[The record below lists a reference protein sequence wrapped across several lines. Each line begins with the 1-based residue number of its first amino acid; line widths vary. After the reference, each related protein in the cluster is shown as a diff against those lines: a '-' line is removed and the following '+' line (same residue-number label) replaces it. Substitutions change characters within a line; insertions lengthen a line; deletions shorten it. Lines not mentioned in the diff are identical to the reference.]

1 MSHAL
6 RFTSIATLAA
16 ALASCRAP
24 EPQVLTPQPVPSGF
38 TAPIA
43 TGAPVWPSPGWWTG
57 FGSTELDSLIATA
70 QASNL
75 DIAAAAA
82 RVLQARAQAQISGA
96 ALFPTVSLQGSADRS
111 RSGQGGRSSTA
122 NSFGLSVDA
131 SYQVDLWGGARAGR
145 RAAELS
151 LLSSGYAQQTVALTI
166 TADVATS
173 YLDVLAL
180 RQRLAIGRANVDAA
194 RGILATVEAKV
205 RNGATSRLDLAQQ
218 RTQLATLEATI
229 PGLEEQERE
238 ARYALA
244 ILLGRLPE
252 GFDVQGI
259 TLDAILA
266 PEVALGMPSELLRRR
281 PDIAEA
287 EANLASA
294 HANVDAARAALFPQI
309 SLTGSGGVASTA
321 LSTLF
326 SSASTVWSL
335 GTSLV
340 HTIFDG
346 GSRQGQ
352 LALNRARQQELVSTY
367 QSSVLNAFSDVETAL
382 GQVSS
387 LAEQERR
394 RTVQADAAAEAF
406 RISELQYREGVTD
419 LLNLLTAQQALFS
432 AQDQLV
438 QVKLARL
445 QAVVGLH
452 QALGGGWQEAADVAR
467 STDGRQ

>member
-1 MSHAL
+1 MSHSL
-6 RFTSIATLAA
+6 RLTPIATLVV
-16 ALASCRAP
+16 ALTSCRAP
-24 EPQVLTPQPVPSGF
+24 EPQVLTPQQVPAGF
-38 TAPIA
+38 AAPIA
-43 TGAPVWPSPGWWTG
+43 TGAPLWPSPGWWTG

-96 ALFPTVSLQGSADRS
+96 ALFPTVSIQGSADRS
-111 RSGQGGRSSTA
+111 RSAQGGRSSTT

-151 LLSSGYAQQTVALTI
+151 LLSSGYAQQTVALTV

-229 PGLEEQERE
+229 PGLEEQVRE

-252 GFDVQGI
+252 GFDVQGT

-335 GTSLV
+335 GSSLV
-340 HTIFDG
+340 QTIFDG
-346 GSRQGQ
+346 GSRRGQ
-352 LALNRARQQELVSTY
+352 LALSRARQQELVSTY

-452 QALGGGWQEAADVAR
+452 QALGGGWQEAVDVAHSPDR
-467 STDGRQ
+467 RQ